1 MNEYHDIKIIPK
13 KRAINVMANISYF
26 IDKSF
31 LYCPYIIIL
40 SLNGIGHRIPCLG
53 IIDSMKLIAS

>member
-13 KRAINVMANISYF
+13 NINVMANRSYF